1 MGRTR
6 SQSILLLAAV
16 LTCCGS
22 PVGSKEVTRQKSVVA
37 SAEVTLSGET
47 AMLQV
52 MKDSLGTRIQQDVR
66 MGMSSA
72 EADSVERSLI
82 ASQEA
87 VVRAAEEN
95 LKRQKEYL
103 ETLEAIG
110 D

>member
-1 MGRTR
+1 MGRKR

-16 LTCCGS
+16 LTCCGA
-22 PVGSKEVTRQKSVVA
+22 PVGSKEVARQKVVVT

-47 AMLQV
+47 AMLQA
-52 MKDSLGTRIQQDVR
+52 MEDSLDARIQQDVR
-66 MGMSSA
+66 MGMSTA
-72 EADSVERSLI
+72 EADSVERSVI

-95 LKRQKEYL
+95 VKRQKEYL
-103 ETLEAIG
+103 ETLEVIG